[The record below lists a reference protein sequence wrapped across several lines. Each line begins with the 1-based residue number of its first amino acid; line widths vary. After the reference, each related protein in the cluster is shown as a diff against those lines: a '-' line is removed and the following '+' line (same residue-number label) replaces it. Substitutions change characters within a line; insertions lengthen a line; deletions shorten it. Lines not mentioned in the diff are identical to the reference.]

1 MQRLQAEPDV
11 RETMQTQTLRP
22 TDDGFNIATDILT
35 AGGLVAFPTETVY
48 GLGGD
53 ACNGAAVAGIYA
65 AKGRP
70 SFNPLI
76 VHVADLEMAKRL
88 AIFDP
93 AALEL
98 ADKFWP
104 GPLTLVL
111 PLRADSGLSEL
122 VTAGLGTVAIRVPAH
137 PVARALL
144 AAFDGPIAA
153 PSANPSGGIS
163 PTRAAHVRDGLG
175 GRIDAVINGGKCA
188 VGLESTI
195 VMPMD
200 GKVRLLRSGG
210 VPAEEIANIIVASDT
225 NETAPTSPGQL
236 ASHYAPNARLR
247 MNAKVANDDEHM
259 IGFGDVAGQIN
270 LSSSGDLTQAAAN
283 LFAFL
288 HMADEDAQ
296 TLGKTKIAV
305 APIPMTGLGI
315 AINDRLKRA
324 SAPRD

>member
-1 MQRLQAEPDV
+1 
-11 RETMQTQTLRP
+11 MQTQTLRP
-22 TDDGFNIATDILT
+22 TPDGFSTAADILT

-53 ACNGAAVAGIYA
+53 ARNGTAVAGIYA

-76 VHVADLEMAKRL
+76 VHVANLEMAQRFATFDSVALDL
-88 AIFDP
+88 AN
-93 AALEL
+93 
-98 ADKFWP
+98 KFWP

-111 PLRADSGLSEL
+111 PLRSDAALSEL
-122 VTAGLGTVAIRVPAH
+122 VTAGLNTVAIRVPAH
-137 PVARALL
+137 PVAHELL
-144 AAFDGPIAA
+144 TAFDGPIAA

-175 GRIDAVINGGKCA
+175 RRIDAIINGGKCA

-195 VMPMD
+195 VMPID
-200 GKVRLLRSGG
+200 GQVHLLRSGG
-210 VPAEEIANIIVASDT
+210 VPVEQIANIHIPTAQNTD
-225 NETAPTSPGQL
+225 APTSPGQL

-247 MNAKVANDDEHM
+247 MNANVAGDDEHM

-270 LSSSGDLTQAAAN
+270 LSKTGDLTEAAAN
-283 LFAFL
+283 LFAYL

-305 APIPMTGLGI
+305 APIPMTGLGV

-324 SAPRD
+324 SAPRG

>member
-1 MQRLQAEPDV
+1 
-11 RETMQTQTLRP
+11 MQTQTLRP
-22 TDDGFNIATDILT
+22 TPDGFATARDILA

-53 ACNGAAVAGIYA
+53 ARNGAAVAGIYT

-76 VHVADLEMAKRL
+76 VHVADLEMAQQF
-88 AIFDP
+88 AVFDNH
-93 AALEL
+93 AMAL
-98 ADKFWP
+98 ADAFWP
-104 GPLTLVL
+104 GPLTIVV
-111 PLRADSGLSEL
+111 PVRAHAELSEL
-122 VTAGLGTVAIRVPAH
+122 VTAGLDTVAIRVPAH

-144 AAFDGPIAA
+144 ATFGGPIAA

-163 PTRAAHVRDGLG
+163 PTSAAHVRDGLG
-175 GRIDAVINGGKCA
+175 GRIDAVMNGGKCD

-195 VMPMD
+195 VMPKD
-200 GKVRLLRSGG
+200 GAVYLLRSGG
-210 VPAEEIANIIVASDT
+210 VTAEDIATIADVKT
-225 NETAPTSPGQL
+225 PTETTDAPTSPGQL
-236 ASHYAPNARLR
+236 ASHYAPHAKLR
-247 MNAKVANDDEHM
+247 MDVITPNDDEYM

-270 LSSSGDLTQAAAN
+270 LSSSGDLIQAAAN
-283 LFAFL
+283 LFAYL

-305 APIPMTGLGI
+305 APIPMTGLGV

-324 SAPRD
+324 SAPQG